1 MINRL
6 KNEGKII
13 IYISHFLDEITVLC
27 DDYLVL
33 RDGKMS
39 GTGVVEGLQKADLV
53 TMIIG
58 QKPAAAEKKKRLTR
72 PMRLF

>member
-39 GTGVVEGLQKADLV
+39 GTGVVEDFESGFGDHDHW
-53 TMIIG
+53 TETG
-58 QKPAAAEKKKRLTR
+58 CG
-72 PMRLF
+72 